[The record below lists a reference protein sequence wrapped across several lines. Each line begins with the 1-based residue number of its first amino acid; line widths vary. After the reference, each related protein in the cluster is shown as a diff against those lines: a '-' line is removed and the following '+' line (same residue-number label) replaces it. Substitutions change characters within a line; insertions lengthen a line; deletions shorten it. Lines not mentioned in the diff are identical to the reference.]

1 MSFTVCYFVD
11 VEEILTKDGKLEIV
25 YHRPNGYTPL
35 LELKEY
41 ADFYKL
47 DIVNRLP
54 FIIAN
59 DTNIELSTFV
69 TTILKHPI
77 NTFLEIIQSTYM
89 IPFFIVQIIVLIVLF
104 VFLHPT
110 KRQPFEVVGKTNP
123 VHGSAYWGEESEINA
138 PKNVHLIPEKSMKK
152 ILEKSMRR
160 GKMTS
165 LLAESD
171 GLILGKFP
179 SGKVVIQPED
189 SKISNRNIF
198 VVGGPGSFKTQT
210 LLLVY

>member
-1 MSFTVCYFVD
+1 M
-11 VEEILTKDGKLEIV
+11 
-25 YHRPNGYTPL
+25 
-35 LELKEY
+35 KEY

-138 PKNVHLIPEKSMKK
+138 PKNVHLIPEKSMK
-152 ILEKSMRR
+152 
-160 GKMTS
+160 
-165 LLAESD
+165 
-171 GLILGKFP
+171 
-179 SGKVVIQPED
+179 
-189 SKISNRNIF
+189 
-198 VVGGPGSFKTQT
+198 
-210 LLLVY
+210 